1 MKNAAP
7 SEKPYI
13 PVSVI
18 IPVFNAGKYIAA
30 CLQSLLSQK
39 LEEIQIICVDD
50 GSTDNTREILA
61 RFAETDDR
69 ITIMYADHAGAGAAR
84 NAGIEVARGEY
95 LFFCDADDICHREL
109 LFVLYN
115 NAKNC
120 SSDVVVCG
128 SCNFTENKNKPKSL
142 FNINYRLR
150 ALPQPFSPGKGIVE
164 IPADFQNVPWNK
176 LFRREFVL
184 EQGLRFQSLPRAN
197 DVFFSNMTLFCARN
211 ISVVNRPLYYHR
223 RGHGSNLQANNADT
237 PLVFLD
243 AWRAVRSELEK
254 RNMAERFGDALISAV
269 FRDCLYYLKTVKNAD
284 ALRLL
289 YLTIRS
295 QVLDEFG
302 MTKTRCRK
310 ILALRNRL
318 TLANIRKH
326 TDIGDFCLAQ
336 MHDGINW
343 AAPVFKVLENV
354 SGTSRS
360 HRVNRLKK
368 RYVAF
373 ADFLFLAQRDGVKT
387 ALHWSVDAL
396 RILGKKKKK
405 ALQQKIN
412 CAKRKVE
419 KEICAVLRN
428 LKRDRLHRILL
439 VSHELTY
446 TGACI
451 SLLQIAILL
460 QKNGFVP
467 IVWSRKDGALRRE
480 FEKAGIKVKVALLK
494 RTFEILGAAASCDLA
509 LVNSMVLYRYYRLL
523 SKIIPTLWF
532 VREPAA
538 KLREQPEMQKVL
550 SEAAN
555 VFAMSPYSREE
566 LLPCNPNVEV
576 IKHGLEDHYAGKG
589 ISSGKVKFCIVGTM
603 QKRKGQ
609 DILLRAVEALSPS
622 VADKTEFHIVG
633 RPLDEKFF
641 ACLQDA
647 AKGMGNVLFHDEISN
662 PDDMLS
668 FYEEMSAVIVPSRNE
683 PTSRV
688 VIEAMMMGRPAIVSD
703 RVGAKYLVG
712 EGRSGFVYPWND
724 YEKLAE
730 AITCLVGCRAELEEM
745 GRAARQAYLENNSIA
760 VFERNLLA
768 AVRGIAGMHHNG
780 TFGKIDIDAVLAK
793 PIVPCDGDEPMSV
806 VIPVYNAL
814 EFVKNCL
821 TSLLA
826 SGLSD
831 DTEILI
837 MDDCSDEETG
847 TWLRSFAETDS
858 RIVYF
863 RNQENLGFVGNCNA
877 GIAKARNNLVVL
889 LNSDTRIPEK
899 FEQRIKRCFR
909 SDSNIAIASPIATN
923 SALFSIA
930 RDSRVNLKDLDD
942 EVQRRSKHRYPF
954 FTPEGFC
961 FALRKNLTGDQM
973 FFDPVYGAGYKEEE
987 DLVLRTLFNGHKT
1000 VLIDDMIVEHIR
1012 TASFK
1017 PRSKRMQLL
1026 RNNNIFFKR
1035 WGRQR
1040 DVIRKKYGIMRLVKQ
1055 LNAKYG
1061 KIAKLRQLFLL
1072 AVMSVWW

>member
-1 MKNAAP
+1 MKNAVP
-7 SEKPYI
+7 SGKPCAGNPLYI

-18 IPVFNAGKYIAA
+18 IPVFNAEKYIAD
-30 CLQSLLSQK
+30 CLWSLLSQK

-50 GSTDNTREILA
+50 GSTDGTREILA
-61 RFAETDDR
+61 RFAETDGR
-69 ITIMYADHAGAGAAR
+69 ITILHADHAGAGAAR
-84 NAGIEVARGEY
+84 NAGLEIAKGDY

-115 NAKNC
+115 NAKKC

-128 SCNFTENKNKPKSL
+128 SRSFKESKNKSKKTFS
-142 FNINYRLR
+142 INYRLL
-150 ALPQPFSPGKGIVE
+150 ALPQPFPPEKGIVE
-164 IPADFQNVPWNK
+164 TPADFQNVPWNK

-184 EQGLRFQSLPRAN
+184 EQGLRFQTLPRAN

-211 ISVVNRPLYYHR
+211 ISVVKRSLYYHR
-223 RGHGSNLQANNADT
+223 IGHGSNLQSNNADT

-254 RNMAERFGDALISAV
+254 RKLAERFGDALIGSV
-269 FRDCLYYLKTVKNAD
+269 FRDCLHYLKTVKDAD

-289 YLTIRS
+289 YLTVRS

-302 MTKTRCRK
+302 ITETRCGK
-310 ILALRNRL
+310 IFALKNRL
-318 TLANIRKH
+318 TLANVRKH
-326 TDIGDFCLAQ
+326 PELGDFCLAQ
-336 MHDGINW
+336 MHDGIDW
-343 AAPVFKVLENV
+343 VVPVLKILENA
-354 SGTSRS
+354 GETFRS
-360 HRVNRLKK
+360 CRVNRWQK
-368 RYVAF
+368 RRIAF
-373 ADFLFLAQRDGVKT
+373 ADFIFVTQRDGVKT
-387 ALHWSVDAL
+387 SLLRSVDAL
-396 RILGKKKKK
+396 RSFGKK
-405 ALQQKIN
+405 ALRQRIN
-412 CAKRKVE
+412 YVKRKVE
-419 KEICAVLRN
+419 KKTCAVLQN

-446 TGACI
+446 TGACL

-480 FEKAGIKVKVALLK
+480 FEKAGIKVKVARLK
-494 RTFEILGAAASCDLA
+494 RAFEILGSAVSCDLA
-509 LVNSMVLYRYYRLL
+509 LVNSMVLYPHYRLL
-523 SKIIPTLWF
+523 SKIMPTLWF

-538 KLREQPEMQKVL
+538 MLRERPRMQDVL
-550 SEAAN
+550 SGAAN

-566 LLPCNPNVEV
+566 FLPYNPNVEV
-576 IKHGLEDHYAGKG
+576 IKHGLEDRYAGKG
-589 ISSGKVKFCIVGTM
+589 LPSGKVKFCIVGTI

-609 DILLRAVEALSPS
+609 DVLLRAVEMLPPS
-622 VADKTEFHIVG
+622 VAKETEFHFVG
-633 RPLDEKFF
+633 SPLDKEFF
-641 ACLQDA
+641 ACLQET
-647 AKGMGNVLFHDEISN
+647 AKEMENVIFHDEISD
-662 PDDMLS
+662 PDAMLL

-703 RVGAKYLVG
+703 RVGAKYLVD
-712 EGRSGFVYPWND
+712 EGRNGFVYPWSD
-724 YEKLAE
+724 PEKLAE
-730 AITCLVGCRAELEEM
+730 AIVGLVGRRSELKEM

-760 VFERNLLA
+760 VFEKNLLE
-768 AVRGIAGMHHNG
+768 AVRGIAGMYHNG
-780 TFGKIDIDAVLAK
+780 TVGKIDVDAVLK
-793 PIVPCDGDEPMSV
+793 RPIAPCDGDEPMSI

-814 EFVKNCL
+814 EFVKKCL

-826 SGLSD
+826 SGLAG

-847 TWLRSFAETDS
+847 MWLRSFAETDS

-863 RNQENLGFVGNCNA
+863 RNRKNLGFVGNCNA
-877 GIAKARNNLVVL
+877 GIAKVRNNLVVL
-889 LNSDTRIPEK
+889 LNSDTQIPEN

-909 SDSNIAIASPIATN
+909 SDANIAIASPIATN
-923 SALFSIA
+923 SAFFSIA
-930 RDSRVNLKDLDD
+930 RNTRVNLKELDD
-942 EVQRRSKHRYPF
+942 EVQRLSGHRYPF

-961 FALRKNLTGDQM
+961 FALRKNLTGEQM

-1000 VLIDDMIVEHIR
+1000 VLIDDMIVGHFR
-1012 TASFK
+1012 TVSFN
-1017 PRSKRMQLL
+1017 PRSKRIQLL

-1035 WGRQR
+1035 WGKQR
-1040 DVIRKKYGIMRLVKQ
+1040 DIIREKYGIMRLVKQ

-1061 KIAKLRQLFLL
+1061 KIAKRVSETRSQDG
-1072 AVMSVWW
+1072 